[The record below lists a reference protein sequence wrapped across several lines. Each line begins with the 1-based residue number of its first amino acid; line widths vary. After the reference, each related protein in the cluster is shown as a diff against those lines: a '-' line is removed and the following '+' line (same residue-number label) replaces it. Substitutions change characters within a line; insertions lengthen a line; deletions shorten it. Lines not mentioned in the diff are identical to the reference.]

1 MVKNPP
7 CSAGDVVQS
16 LVRELR
22 SHKVLH
28 VCMCVCVCV
37 CVHVLRQVSYAKY
50 QIKWST
56 TLHPLSMD
64 CASSLPYK
72 EHSLERY
79 VPSKSGH
86 ME

>member
-1 MVKNPP
+1 MIEQINEKEET
-7 CSAGDVVQS
+7 S
-16 LVRELR
+16 LACVY
-22 SHKVLH
+22 V
-28 VCMCVCVCV
+28 CVCVCV